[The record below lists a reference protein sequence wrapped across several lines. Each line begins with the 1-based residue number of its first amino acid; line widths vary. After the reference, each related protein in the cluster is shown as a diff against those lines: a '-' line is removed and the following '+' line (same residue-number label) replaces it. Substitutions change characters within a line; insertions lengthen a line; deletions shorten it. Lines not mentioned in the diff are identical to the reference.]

1 MMKGKPKRRVSKVKS
16 SAKYKLT
23 ADVVINFKNIPLLQK
38 YVTERG
44 KILPR
49 RVTGVTAKEQRKLA
63 GAIKQARF
71 LGLLETGGVNK

>member
-1 MMKGKPKRRVSKVKS
+1 MVKGKPKRRLNRVKS
-16 SAKYKLT
+16 SAKYKLA
-23 ADVVINFKNIPLLQK
+23 ADAVISFKNFPLLQK

-49 RVTGVTAKEQRKLA
+49 RVTGVSAKEQRKLSS
-63 GAIKQARF
+63 AIKQARF